1 MSRER
6 FSHINS
12 GQVLSPKDARKIDS
26 LSKRIRIPAKSLG
39 LYASPL
45 PLLLDLANPNQTDPT
60 CPYRNPQGKVA
71 MVREVRVNGDDAVC
85 EGRKDVGSYRVGV
98 YRLGIHT
105 GVVVYDVKTGASSDI
120 RVPVIGPTI
129 VGLDNGSTVTVGP
142 GCIAGL
148 PLNDCNIMGVTNPP
162 SQPPAQS
169 SPKLAPTSRP
179 VGIPTMSP
187 SGNPTAIPTVLPQ
200 TETRPPGLNLPDPL
214 ANVPPLVSIPCGTL
228 LLASLGVAALA
239 SFSTRK

>member
-45 PLLLDLANPNQTDPT
+45 PLLLDLANPNQTAPT
-60 CPYRNPQGKVA
+60 CPYKNEQGKV
-71 MVREVRVNGDDAVC
+71 VRLKETKISGIDAVC
-85 EGRKDVGSYRVGV
+85 TGGKKDGDIY
-98 YRLGIHT
+98 LGIWGYGVHT
-105 GVVVYDVKTGASSDI
+105 AGTAVNERTGASTDFVS
-120 RVPVIGPTI
+120 PVIGQ
-129 VGLDNGSTVTVGP
+129 VLFKFSDGSTATFGP
-142 GCIAGL
+142 TCISGL
-148 PLNDCNIMGVTNPP
+148 PLNDCKRMDSSNSP

-169 SPKLAPTSRP
+169 PPKLAPTSRP

-187 SGNPTAIPTVLPQ
+187 SGNPTAISTALPQ
-200 TETRPPGLNLPDPL
+200 AETRPPALNLPDPI